1 MSTEKTSLENE
12 SQPSCLGV
20 VTRSFLIKELT
31 SKMAWFGIDM
41 RLYKFESI
49 QFSEGFGSITWL
61 HRANDKSLPYAER
74 RLQCNGFF
82 YDENGLLQWN
92 NPSF

>member
-1 MSTEKTSLENE
+1 MSELLQKPKSNI
-12 SQPSCLGV
+12 GA

-41 RLYKFESI
+41 RLYEFEAINYSD
-49 QFSEGFGSITWL
+49 GFGSISWL
-61 HRANDKSLPYAER
+61 HKSNDKSLPYAER
-74 RLQCNGFF
+74 RLQCDGFF
-82 YDENGLLQWN
+82 YDENGLNQWN

>member
-1 MSTEKTSLENE
+1 MEETSKNNE
-12 SQPSCLGV
+12 TAQLGIDA

-41 RLYKFESI
+41 CLYKFEVI
-49 QFSEGFGSITWL
+49 NYADGFGSISWL
-61 HRANDKSLPYAER
+61 HKANDKSLPYAER
-74 RLQCNGFF
+74 RLQCDGFF
-82 YDENGLLQWN
+82 YDENGLTQWN

>member
-1 MSTEKTSLENE
+1 MSNE
-12 SQPSCLGV
+12 AHSPASCQTA

-41 RLYKFESI
+41 RLYKLESFE
-49 QFSEGFGSITWL
+49 FSDGYGTISWL
-61 HRANDKSLPYAER
+61 HNANDKNLPYAER
-74 RLQCNGFF
+74 RLQCDGFF